1 MARPASISVR
11 GPGCVLPGVAQGNQ
25 GAPAAADFAR
35 EGYVRDTAM
44 GIMGQFRLDGR
55 RALVTGAPRGI
66 GKSIALAL
74 AECGANVVINYASS
88 RELAEQA
95 AAEAAA
101 FGVSAH
107 AIQAEL
113 GKDGAAQKLYEQ
125 SVAALGGID
134 ILVHNAS
141 VQYRRAW
148 TEIPGDE
155 FDHQIAVNLKA
166 MFELTQLA
174 VPPMCDRGWGR
185 VLMIGSVQ
193 QMKPSPMMMVYAGT
207 KQAQLSMARNLAM
220 RVGPFG
226 VTVNNLAPGAI
237 DTFRNVESF
246 GDPANIE
253 RLNGRIP
260 LGRVGQPDDCAAA
273 ALLLCSDA
281 GQYITG
287 ADLFVDGGLSII

>member
-1 MARPASISVR
+1 M
-11 GPGCVLPGVAQGNQ
+11 GVL
-25 GAPAAADFAR
+25 
-35 EGYVRDTAM
+35 E
-44 GIMGQFRLDGR
+44 QFRLDGR

-95 AAEAAA
+95 VAEAAA
-101 FGVSAH
+101 FGVSAYT
-107 AIQAEL
+107 IQAEL
-113 GKDGAAQKLYEQ
+113 GQPGAARKLYEE
-125 SVAALGGID
+125 SVEALGGID

-141 VQYRRAW
+141 VQYRTAW
-148 TEIPGDE
+148 TEIPSDE
-155 FDHQIAVNLKA
+155 FDHQIDVNLKA

-174 VPPMCDRGWGR
+174 VPSMCAQGWGR

-193 QMKPSPMMMVYAGT
+193 QAKPSPVMMVYAGT
-207 KQAQLSMARNLAM
+207 KMAQLSMARNLALQ
-220 RVGPFG
+220 VAQYG

-237 DTFRNVESF
+237 DTFRNAETLA
-246 GDPANIE
+246 DPETVA
-253 RLNGRIP
+253 RLNARIP

-281 GQYITG
+281 GRYITG

>member
-1 MARPASISVR
+1 M
-11 GPGCVLPGVAQGNQ
+11 GVL
-25 GAPAAADFAR
+25 
-35 EGYVRDTAM
+35 E
-44 GIMGQFRLDGR
+44 QFRLEGR

-95 AAEAAA
+95 VAEAAEY
-101 FGVSAH
+101 GVSAY

-113 GKDGAAQKLYEQ
+113 GKPGATRQLYEA
-125 SVAALGGID
+125 SVEALGGID

-141 VQYRRAW
+141 VQYRTGWA
-148 TEIPGDE
+148 EIPSDE
-155 FDHQIAVNLKA
+155 FDHQINVNLKA
-166 MFELTQLA
+166 MFELTQL
-174 VPPMCDRGWGR
+174 VIPSMCAQGWGR

-193 QMKPSPMMMVYAGT
+193 QAKPSPQMMVYAGT
-207 KQAQLSMARNLAM
+207 KMAQLSMARNLAL
-220 RVGPFG
+220 RVAQYG

-237 DTFRNVESF
+237 DTYRNAESLA
-246 GDPANIE
+246 DPNNLA
-253 RLNGRIP
+253 RLNDRIP

-281 GQYITG
+281 GRYITG